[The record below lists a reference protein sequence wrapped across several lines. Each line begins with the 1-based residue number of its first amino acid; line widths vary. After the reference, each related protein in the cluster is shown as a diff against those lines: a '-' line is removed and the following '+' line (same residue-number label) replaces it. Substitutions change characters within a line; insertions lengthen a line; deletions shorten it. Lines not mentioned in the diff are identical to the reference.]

1 MKKQGILFDLD
12 GTLWEVIDATYES
25 ANEVIKK
32 HNLKEISKEIVCSTF
47 GLNRTDS
54 AKSYFPYLGT
64 EEAEEI
70 LDEISDVNIKRLKE
84 YGGNVYKN
92 VDETIKKLYEN
103 YDIFIVSNTGHSEY
117 IKAFLT
123 SSGLEKYFKDYLA
136 ASELKLSKSAA
147 IKKVI
152 KEYELEKYVYVG
164 DTIKDLEAS
173 NEAKVPFIQAKYGF
187 GKDLNTKYY
196 INSIEELPNV
206 IENVL

>member
-1 MKKQGILFDLD
+1 MKKHGILFDLD